1 MAIVGFI
8 GTGNM
13 GSAIAR
19 AACKSNQVNRLL
31 LSNRSPEKA
40 ERLAK
45 ELGGEISDNRQVA
58 ASADVLF
65 LAVKPQYLLGMFDG
79 IRDVLEARKDRFII
93 VSMVAGWTLDR
104 LTRELGVFPFVRI
117 MPDIPAQVG
126 AGITLVCPGKGITA
140 EEKALVLDL
149 LDGSGLVSELDEK
162 QLDAANGV
170 TGCGPA
176 FAAMFVEALA
186 DGAVACGLPRQR
198 APPCSRTGSAP
209 PAAAPSRACASW
221 KSVPSAPRSWTRSS
235 RRLRKNSKLLY
246 IHHAG
251 VSPPGVTFCSR
262 AGSQGSGAAAHPF
275 PAPRGAACGRRQA
288 LRPSA
293 ARAESRLP
301 PDRGP

>member
-1 MAIVGFI
+1 MAVVGFI

-19 AACKSNQVNRLL
+19 AAGKSNQVDRLL
-31 LSNRSPEKA
+31 LANRSPEKA

-45 ELGGEISDNRQVA
+45 ELGGEVSDNRQVA
-58 ASADVLF
+58 ANADVLF

-126 AGITLVCPGKGITA
+126 AGITLVCPGKGITE

-198 APPCSRTGSAP
+198 ALEYAAMMVKGSAELLLQENMH
-209 PAAAPSRACASW
+209 PAVLKDKVCSPGGSTIQGVRKLEECAFRAAVMDAVIA
-221 KSVPSAPRSWTRSS
+221 
-235 RRLRKNSKLLY
+235 
-246 IHHAG
+246 
-251 VSPPGVTFCSR
+251 TFEKK
-262 AGSQGSGAAAHPF
+262 F
-275 PAPRGAACGRRQA
+275 
-288 LRPSA
+288 
-293 ARAESRLP
+293 
-301 PDRGP
+301 